1 MKEKE
6 FKIDTN
12 GQIYGGVFLGGEDDL
27 RGGIRIKEITIC
39 PDCGKEHMK
48 SPPMPS
54 MKETGHMF
62 KHLSEMF
69 MSTHDFVE
77 RGLKDR
83 KEKEE
88 RE

>member
-1 MKEKE
+1 MEKKETTIRE
-6 FKIDTN
+6 
-12 GQIYGGVFLGGEDDL
+12 GE
-27 RGGIRIKEITIC
+27 K
-39 PDCGKEHMK
+39 PK
-48 SPPMPS
+48 PMPS